1 MVRRERPRKTAA
13 CWAVDM
19 RTRRIQKGISTEQM
33 ADRLRCSDAKHV
45 CSIETGYCSITMEK
59 AIRGAYTL
67 EALIV
72 ELEGVGG
79 AIVVPYD
86 LEALSK
92 PALRSDNMRP
102 GEAAWVVLEEL
113 EEAVAS
119 VQNLQA
125 AISGGDRKAVV
136 GIVEQVMCDPVHA
149 NHLLMAAVNA
159 MDPTILVEATVNHGR
174 KLVKKGFAPFF
185 MTRPLDAA

>member
-1 MVRRERPRKTAA
+1 
-13 CWAVDM
+13 
-19 RTRRIQKGISTEQM
+19 M
-33 ADRLRCSDAKHV
+33 ADRLRCADAKHV
-45 CSIETGYCSITMEK
+45 CSIETRYCSITMEK

-79 AIVVPYD
+79 AIVVPFD
-86 LEALSK
+86 LETLSK

-113 EEAVAS
+113 KEAVAS

-125 AISGGDRKAVV
+125 AISGGDRKAIV
-136 GIVEQVMCDPVHA
+136 GIVEG
-149 NHLLMAAVNA
+149 
-159 MDPTILVEATVNHGR
+159 E
-174 KLVKKGFAPFF
+174 
-185 MTRPLDAA
+185 

>member
-19 RTRRIQKGISTEQM
+19 RPRRLQKGISTEQM
-33 ADRLRCSDAKHV
+33 ADRLRCADAKHV
-45 CSIETGYCSITMEK
+45 CSIETRYCSITMEK

-79 AIVVPYD
+79 AIVVPFD
-86 LEALSK
+86 LETLSK

-102 GEAAWVVLEEL
+102 GEAAWILRAEI
-113 EEAVAS
+113 EEALEVLGDIQTA
-119 VQNLQA
+119 VTAGDA
-125 AISGGDRKAVV
+125 AWLSR
-136 GIVEQVMCDPVHA
+136 IVEQASCDVAHSA
-149 NHLLMAAVNA
+149 RLLAEAAERMN
-159 MDPTILVEATVNHGR
+159 PTITADAAIRHSVKLMR
-174 KLVKKGFAPFF
+174 KGIL
-185 MTRPLDAA
+185 TRTSQPLDAA